1 MIRRPPR
8 STGTAT
14 RFPYLPRFRSRSI
27 EEAEEKARKVL
38 TEHMDDLHRVSK
50 ALLEFETLSG
60 DEVQTIL
67 DGGHIDRSDESRPG
81 PTGRR
86 SSVPSSGKAAKDA
99 GKGKDA
105 GEAPGGL
112 EPEPQPGG

>member
-1 MIRRPPR
+1 
-8 STGTAT
+8 
-14 RFPYLPRFRSRSI
+14 
-27 EEAEEKARKVL
+27 
-38 TEHMDDLHRVSK
+38 MDDLHRVSK
-50 ALLEFETLSG
+50 ALLEFETRSG

-112 EPEPQPGG
+112 EPEPQPGGGCRPTADTIQPVRLGPRPARRPFFFVWSDPAMRR

>member
-1 MIRRPPR
+1 MIRRPPI
-8 STGTAT
+8 STRTDT
-14 RFPYLPRFRSRSI
+14 LFPYTTLFRSII

-38 TEHMDDLHRVSK
+38 TEHMDDLHRASK

-86 SSVPSSGKAAKDA
+86 SSVPSSGTAAKDA

-105 GEAPGGL
+105 GAAPGGL
-112 EPEPQPGG
+112 EPEQQPGG